1 MGRQG
6 SDSALETARL
16 IRSAGNRPAEEEG
29 ERWTADAR
37 PRGLGPEGIEGVAE
51 GEVVARRGRPAS
63 VRRSPSQPA
72 QQRAQ
77 RGVGGVAPRGV
88 HGRFG
93 GFW

>member
-37 PRGLGPEGIEGVAE
+37 PRGLGPEGIEGVAA
-51 GEVVARRGRPAS
+51 G
-63 VRRSPSQPA
+63 
-72 QQRAQ
+72 
-77 RGVGGVAPRGV
+77 
-88 HGRFG
+88 
-93 GFW
+93 